1 MISDYNRLSGLQKV
15 AILFSILGESL
26 ALNLVKE
33 LDKTELRKI
42 RAAMRGVNSVAF
54 AVKKQVMEEFYFSFV
69 SEKFQEEEESDEPKK
84 PFAFLDDLTDEQLIA
99 LLITETPRVIAITL
113 AQLSSDKRMLVL
125 NRISEEEKGQVLLNI
140 GNLDDVPLEAVVQI
154 ANKLQKK
161 SRQLPKTV
169 AFSRGGGKD
178 LADLL
183 GEMEAEDEEM
193 FMTNLEQENLNL
205 KIQLQEL
212 GSLRGENIRLRKIT
226 RESITTSKKQT
237 IVKVI
242 NNSASPNK
250 KVVLI
255 DKGKSHGI
263 YIGQNVI
270 GTKGLVGQIIEV
282 NSLSSKVVLITEPSH
297 DVPGQ
302 INRTGEKVIISGSQ
316 EKRKLIVNYANTNSD
331 IKEGDVVSTSGIGNR
346 FKPMIPINKI
356 IRVSNELNVEFKKIE
371 IIPFENPENMPE
383 LILIWDYKPKET
395 NNE

>member
-183 GEMEAEDEEM
+183 GEMEAEDEQM
-193 FMTNLEQENLNL
+193 FMSNLEQENP
-205 KIQLQEL
+205 EL
-212 GSLRGENIRLRKIT
+212 AEAVKKYRIT
-226 RESITTSKKQT
+226 FESIFEIFPDNLLRDLMNAVDLDGIAMALKGMDKSINDKVIGVLPKKKQAMFTPVEGAAAKREVDDARKT
-237 IVKVI
+237 IV
-242 NNSASPNK
+242 SAAK
-250 KVVLI
+250 QMERDGAFKLE
-255 DKGKSHGI
+255 DLLGG
-263 YIGQNVI
+263 
-270 GTKGLVGQIIEV
+270 
-282 NSLSSKVVLITEPSH
+282 
-297 DVPGQ
+297 
-302 INRTGEKVIISGSQ
+302 GE
-316 EKRKLIVNYANTNSD
+316 T
-331 IKEGDVVSTSGIGNR
+331 
-346 FKPMIPINKI
+346 
-356 IRVSNELNVEFKKIE
+356 VE
-371 IIPFENPENMPE
+371 
-383 LILIWDYKPKET
+383 
-395 NNE
+395 

>member
-26 ALNLVKE
+26 ALNLIKE

-54 AVKKQVMEEFYFSFV
+54 TVKKQVMEEFYFSFV

-84 PFAFLDDLTDEQLIA
+84 PFAFLDDLTNEQLIA

-161 SRQLPKTV
+161 ARQLPKTV

-183 GEMEAEDEEM
+183 GEMEAEDEQM
-193 FMTNLEQENLNL
+193 FMSNLEQENPDFAEAV
-205 KIQLQEL
+205 KKY
-212 GSLRGENIRLRKIT
+212 RIT
-226 RESITTSKKQT
+226 FESIFEIFPDNLLRDLMNAVDLDAIAMALKGMDKSINDKVIGVLPKKKQAMFTPVEGAAAKREVDDARKAIVSAAKQMERDGAFKLEDLLGGGET
-237 IVKVI
+237 I
-242 NNSASPNK
+242 
-250 KVVLI
+250 
-255 DKGKSHGI
+255 
-263 YIGQNVI
+263 
-270 GTKGLVGQIIEV
+270 E
-282 NSLSSKVVLITEPSH
+282 
-297 DVPGQ
+297 
-302 INRTGEKVIISGSQ
+302 
-316 EKRKLIVNYANTNSD
+316 
-331 IKEGDVVSTSGIGNR
+331 
-346 FKPMIPINKI
+346 
-356 IRVSNELNVEFKKIE
+356 
-371 IIPFENPENMPE
+371 
-383 LILIWDYKPKET
+383 
-395 NNE
+395 

>member
-183 GEMEAEDEEM
+183 GEMEAEDEQM
-193 FMTNLEQENLNL
+193 FMSNLEQENP
-205 KIQLQEL
+205 EL
-212 GSLRGENIRLRKIT
+212 AEAVKKYRIT
-226 RESITTSKKQT
+226 FESIFEIFPDNLLRDLMNAVDLDGIAMALKGMDKSINDKVIGILPKKKQAMFT
-237 IVKVI
+237 PVEGAAAKREVDDARKAIV
-242 NNSASPNK
+242 SAAK
-250 KVVLI
+250 QMERDGAFKLE
-255 DKGKSHGI
+255 DLLGG
-263 YIGQNVI
+263 
-270 GTKGLVGQIIEV
+270 
-282 NSLSSKVVLITEPSH
+282 
-297 DVPGQ
+297 
-302 INRTGEKVIISGSQ
+302 GE
-316 EKRKLIVNYANTNSD
+316 T
-331 IKEGDVVSTSGIGNR
+331 
-346 FKPMIPINKI
+346 
-356 IRVSNELNVEFKKIE
+356 VE
-371 IIPFENPENMPE
+371 
-383 LILIWDYKPKET
+383 
-395 NNE
+395 

>member
-84 PFAFLDDLTDEQLIA
+84 PFAFLGDLTDEQLIA

-183 GEMEAEDEEM
+183 GEMEAEDEQM
-193 FMTNLEQENLNL
+193 FMSNLEQENP
-205 KIQLQEL
+205 EL
-212 GSLRGENIRLRKIT
+212 AEAVKKYRIT
-226 RESITTSKKQT
+226 FESIFEIFPDNLLRDLMNAVDLDGIAMALKGMDKSINDKVIGVLPKKKQAMFT
-237 IVKVI
+237 PVEGAAAKREVDDARKGIV
-242 NNSASPNK
+242 SAAK
-250 KVVLI
+250 QMERDGAFKLE
-255 DKGKSHGI
+255 DLLGG
-263 YIGQNVI
+263 
-270 GTKGLVGQIIEV
+270 
-282 NSLSSKVVLITEPSH
+282 
-297 DVPGQ
+297 
-302 INRTGEKVIISGSQ
+302 GE
-316 EKRKLIVNYANTNSD
+316 T
-331 IKEGDVVSTSGIGNR
+331 
-346 FKPMIPINKI
+346 
-356 IRVSNELNVEFKKIE
+356 VE
-371 IIPFENPENMPE
+371 
-383 LILIWDYKPKET
+383 
-395 NNE
+395 

>member
-54 AVKKQVMEEFYFSFV
+54 GVKKQVMEEFCFSFV
-69 SEKFQEEEESDEPKK
+69 SEKFQDEEESDEPKK
-84 PFAFLDDLTDEQLIA
+84 PFSFLENLTDEQLIA

-125 NRISEEEKGQVLLNI
+125 NRISEEEKGQVLLSI

-183 GEMEAEDEEM
+183 GEMDAEDEQM
-193 FMTNLEQENLNL
+193 FMTNLEQENP
-205 KIQLQEL
+205 EL
-212 GSLRGENIRLRKIT
+212 AEAVKKYRIT
-226 RESITTSKKQT
+226 FESIFEIFPDNLLRDLMNAVDLDSIAMALKGVDKSINDKVIGVLPKKKQAMFT
-237 IVKVI
+237 PVEGAAAKR
-242 NNSASPNK
+242 
-250 KVVLI
+250 
-255 DKGKSHGI
+255 
-263 YIGQNVI
+263 
-270 GTKGLVGQIIEV
+270 EV
-282 NSLSSKVVLITEPSH
+282 
-297 DVPGQ
+297 DDAQ
-302 INRTGEKVIISGSQ
+302 
-316 EKRKLIVNYANTNSD
+316 
-331 IKEGDVVSTSGIGNR
+331 
-346 FKPMIPINKI
+346 KI
-356 IRVSNELNVEFKKIE
+356 IVSAAKQMERDGAFKLEDLLGGGETVE
-371 IIPFENPENMPE
+371 
-383 LILIWDYKPKET
+383 
-395 NNE
+395 

>member
-54 AVKKQVMEEFYFSFV
+54 TVKKQVMEEFYFSFV

-183 GEMEAEDEEM
+183 GEMEAEDEQM
-193 FMTNLEQENLNL
+193 FMSNLEQENP
-205 KIQLQEL
+205 EL
-212 GSLRGENIRLRKIT
+212 AESVKKYRIT
-226 RESITTSKKQT
+226 FESIFEIFPDNLLRDLMNAVDLDGIAMALKGMDKSINDKGIGVLPKKKQAMFT
-237 IVKVI
+237 PVEGAAAKREVDDARKGIV
-242 NNSASPNK
+242 SAAK
-250 KVVLI
+250 QMERDGAFKLE
-255 DKGKSHGI
+255 DLLGG
-263 YIGQNVI
+263 
-270 GTKGLVGQIIEV
+270 
-282 NSLSSKVVLITEPSH
+282 
-297 DVPGQ
+297 
-302 INRTGEKVIISGSQ
+302 GE
-316 EKRKLIVNYANTNSD
+316 T
-331 IKEGDVVSTSGIGNR
+331 
-346 FKPMIPINKI
+346 
-356 IRVSNELNVEFKKIE
+356 VE
-371 IIPFENPENMPE
+371 
-383 LILIWDYKPKET
+383 
-395 NNE
+395 

>member
-54 AVKKQVMEEFYFSFV
+54 SVKKQVMEEFYFSFV
-69 SEKFQEEEESDEPKK
+69 SEKFQDEEESDEPKK
-84 PFAFLDDLTDEQLIA
+84 PFAFLDELTDEQLIA

-161 SRQLPKTV
+161 SKQLPKTV

-183 GEMEAEDEEM
+183 GEMDAEDEQM
-193 FMTNLEQENLNL
+193 FMSNLEQDNP
-205 KIQLQEL
+205 EL
-212 GSLRGENIRLRKIT
+212 AESVKKYRIT
-226 RESITTSKKQT
+226 FESIFEIFPDNLLRDLMNAVDLDGIAMALKGMDKSINDKVIGVLPKKKQAMFT
-237 IVKVI
+237 PVEGAAAKREVDDARKAIV
-242 NNSASPNK
+242 SAAK
-250 KVVLI
+250 QMERDGAFKLE
-255 DKGKSHGI
+255 DLLGG
-263 YIGQNVI
+263 
-270 GTKGLVGQIIEV
+270 
-282 NSLSSKVVLITEPSH
+282 
-297 DVPGQ
+297 
-302 INRTGEKVIISGSQ
+302 GE
-316 EKRKLIVNYANTNSD
+316 T
-331 IKEGDVVSTSGIGNR
+331 
-346 FKPMIPINKI
+346 
-356 IRVSNELNVEFKKIE
+356 VE
-371 IIPFENPENMPE
+371 
-383 LILIWDYKPKET
+383 
-395 NNE
+395 

>member
-69 SEKFQEEEESDEPKK
+69 SEKFQDEEESDEPKK

-193 FMTNLEQENLNL
+193 FMSNLEQENPDLAEDV
-205 KIQLQEL
+205 KKY
-212 GSLRGENIRLRKIT
+212 RIT
-226 RESITTSKKQT
+226 FESIFEIFPDNLLRDLMNAVDLDGIAMALKGMDKSINDKVIGILPKKKQAMFT
-237 IVKVI
+237 PVEGAAAKREVDDARKGIV
-242 NNSASPNK
+242 SAAK
-250 KVVLI
+250 QMERDGAFKLE
-255 DKGKSHGI
+255 DLLGG
-263 YIGQNVI
+263 
-270 GTKGLVGQIIEV
+270 
-282 NSLSSKVVLITEPSH
+282 
-297 DVPGQ
+297 
-302 INRTGEKVIISGSQ
+302 GE
-316 EKRKLIVNYANTNSD
+316 T
-331 IKEGDVVSTSGIGNR
+331 
-346 FKPMIPINKI
+346 
-356 IRVSNELNVEFKKIE
+356 VE
-371 IIPFENPENMPE
+371 
-383 LILIWDYKPKET
+383 
-395 NNE
+395 